1 MTTQYPVCKTVRY
14 TNETWKQIKI
24 AAEMFSCT
32 TSEYIRDVMEKKVD
46 RIDLKQVLPEQEE
59 EA

>member
-1 MTTQYPVCKTVRY
+1 MTTQFPVCKTVRY
-14 TNETWKQIKI
+14 TNETWEQIKI
-24 AAEMFSCT
+24 AADMFSLT

-46 RIDLKQVLPEQEE
+46 RIDLKQVLPEPEG